1 MLGTLQVTPTF
12 RQMCRSLSLHFAS
25 APECSPGAC
34 THMTRKVA
42 KAASLSCTPEDV
54 AAIAL
59 HFYRLASQSL
69 DASEYRNDAALS
81 ALQCLICQAEA
92 TERPVLSEDEIER
105 NVRGIKRILEQL
117 ISSGNG
123 AGARATDPQQP
134 GTPMR
139 IFHHAPCC
147 IPRYLILMVPAQR
160 SPAAVQ
166 ESFMC
171 LHITLT

>member
-92 TERPVLSEDEIER
+92 QRGQFCQRMKLRGMSEA
-105 NVRGIKRILEQL
+105 
-117 ISSGNG
+117 SS
-123 AGARATDPQQP
+123 A
-134 GTPMR
+134 
-139 IFHHAPCC
+139 
-147 IPRYLILMVPAQR
+147 
-160 SPAAVQ
+160 SW
-166 ESFMC
+166 SS
-171 LHITLT
+171 